1 MGYLS
6 VDCNFI
12 LKEVYYLLH
21 CQSSANYTQEM
32 VSSLNYNLVLLANM
46 QWHYYR
52 RNIHN
57 HKTLQMKQYIHRFF
71 SRQTLY
77 NQLAQVMLLNIAAM
91 LWLAYCMETFL
102 IAPIT
107 NWCCRL
113 TIRPC
118 NTTSIASTNCRVPV
132 PICPRSSG

>member
-46 QWHYYR
+46 QWPYYR

-57 HKTLQMKQYIHRFF
+57 RKTLQMKQYIHRFF

-77 NQLAQVMLLNIAAM
+77 NQLAQVMPVNIAAM
-91 LWLAYCMETFL
+91 LLLAYCMETFL

-107 NWCCRL
+107 NRCCRL
-113 TIRPC
+113 AIRCSYITCIYSTI
-118 NTTSIASTNCRVPV
+118 
-132 PICPRSSG
+132 G